1 MKFLTFLSD
10 LPDNVLGR
18 ALRDGLKPAGVAFS
32 FSLVSNLLYL
42 AMPLYTYQIYGR
54 VMVSQSIGTL
64 VMLTVVTLF
73 VFAISSVIDDFR
85 ARILINYGVALDQRV
100 SGRVFTALFDAAVR
114 GDPGARAQ
122 ALRDLDQFRQ
132 SLTGIA
138 AAAFFDV
145 PWMPVFMAVLFLIDP
160 LVGVVTVL
168 GAGVLVALAVLQAR
182 ATQAALKDANEAAL
196 KSYGFTDAALRNGE
210 VVRAMGMLPTLG
222 RAWAQFRAITIER
235 GANAA
240 EASNAY
246 TDAIKAVRMGMQ
258 VLIVAIGAYLIIKGK
273 IHSGMLFANMIL
285 ASRALQP
292 IEKIVGSWDPLNN
305 MVRAYD
311 RLNTLLAKAEAPAAA
326 TALPR
331 PAGKLSCEGV
341 GYAPPGVPKL
351 LLANVNFAIEPNE
364 VLGVIG
370 PSGAGKS
377 TLARL
382 LVGIWR
388 PVQGVCRLDGADV
401 FSWDRADLGRY
412 VGYLPQDTELFAGTV
427 RNNIARFRPDV
438 TDEEVVHA
446 AQIAGVHELI
456 LRMPKG
462 YDTDVGEGGVVL
474 SAGQRQRVGLA
485 RTMLGKP
492 AFVVMDEPNAN
503 LDAEG
508 EEALMR
514 AIDAMKG
521 WGATVVIISHKP
533 GVFRAAD
540 KMLVLREGRVELFG
554 PRDQVMARLMKPAT
568 PPQAPGAAPGPP
580 QVTAQAAPAQG
591 SGQGQAQPAPAGQAQ
606 AGPGAP
612 PSDGPPPE
620 ARAVEGGR

>member
-1 MKFLTFLSD
+1 MKFLTFLTN

-18 ALRDGLKPAGVAFS
+18 ALRDGYKPAAVAFT

-42 AMPLYTYQIYGR
+42 ALPLYTYQIYGR
-54 VMVSQSIGTL
+54 VLMSQSQGTL
-64 VMLTVVTLF
+64 VMLTLVTLA
-73 VFAISSVIDDFR
+73 VFAVSSVIDDFR
-85 ARILINYGVALDQRV
+85 ARILINFGVALDQRV
-100 SGRVFTALFDAAVR
+100 SGRVFTGLFDAAVR

-145 PWMPVFMAVLFLIDP
+145 PWIPVFLGMLFIIDP
-160 LVGVVTVL
+160 LVGTITLV
-168 GAGVLVALAVLQAR
+168 GAGILVCLAIAQAR
-182 ATQAALKDANEAAL
+182 ATQSALKDANEAAL
-196 KSYGFTDAALRNGE
+196 KSYSFTDAALRNGE

-222 RAWAQFRAITIER
+222 QAWAQHRAVTIER
-235 GANAA
+235 GAAAA
-240 EASNAY
+240 EASNMY
-246 TDAIKAVRMGMQ
+246 TDIIKAVRMGMQ

-305 MVRAYD
+305 MYRAYT
-311 RLNTLLAKAEAPAAA
+311 RLNQLLAKAEAPAAA

-331 PAGKLSCEGV
+331 PLGKLSLEG
-341 GYAPPGVPKL
+341 
-351 LLANVNFAIEPNE
+351 VNFAPQGAQKLILSNINFALEPNE

-382 LVGIWR
+382 LVGIWK
-388 PVQGVCRLDGADV
+388 PLQGVTRLDGADV
-401 FSWDRADLGRY
+401 FTWDRSDFGRY

-438 TDEEVVHA
+438 TDEEVVTA
-446 AQIAGVHELI
+446 AQLAGVHELV

-462 YDTDVGEGGVVL
+462 YDTDVGEGGMVL

-485 RTMLGKP
+485 RAMLGNP
-492 AFVVMDEPNAN
+492 AFVVLDEPNAN

-508 EEALMR
+508 EEALMK
-514 AIDAMKG
+514 AIDAMKQN
-521 WGATVVIISHKP
+521 GATVVIISHKP

-554 PRDQVMARLMKPAT
+554 PRDQVLARLMKPA
-568 PPQAPGAAPGPP
+568 
-580 QVTAQAAPAQG
+580 AAPA
-591 SGQGQAQPAPAGQAQ
+591 AP
-606 AGPGAP
+606 
-612 PSDGPPPE
+612 E
-620 ARAVEGGR
+620 VRAVEAG

>member
-1 MKFLTFLSD
+1 MKFLTFLTD

-18 ALRDGLKPAGVAFS
+18 ALREGYKPAAVAFG

-42 AMPLYTYQIYGR
+42 ALPIYTYQVYGR
-54 VMVSQSIGTL
+54 VMVSQNQATLWTLTL
-64 VMLTVVTLF
+64 VVLFIFVV
-73 VFAISSVIDDFR
+73 SSAIDDLR

-100 SGRVFTALFDAAVR
+100 SGRVFTSLFDAAVR

-145 PWMPVFMAVLFLIDP
+145 PWIPLFLIVLFLIDP
-160 LVGVVTVL
+160 LVGVVTV
-168 GAGVLVALAVLQAR
+168 AGAVLLVILAIAQAR
-182 ATQAALKDANEAAL
+182 ATQSALKDANEAAL
-196 KSYGFTDAALRNGE
+196 RSYSFTDAALRNGE

-222 RAWAQFRAITIER
+222 QAWARHRAVTIER
-235 GANAA
+235 GAAAA
-240 EASNAY
+240 EASNMY
-246 TDAIKAVRMGMQ
+246 TDIIKAVRMGIQ
-258 VLIVAIGAYLIIKGK
+258 VLIIAIGAYLILKGE

-292 IEKIVGSWDPLNN
+292 IEKIVGAWDPLNN
-305 MVRAYD
+305 MYRAYG
-311 RLNTLLAKAEAPAAA
+311 RLNALLAKAEPPAAA
-326 TALPR
+326 TSLPR
-331 PAGKLSCEGV
+331 PLGKLSVEGV
-341 GYAPPGVPKL
+341 NFAPPGLQRLVL
-351 LLANVNFAIEPNE
+351 GNVNFAIDPNE

-382 LVGIWR
+382 LVGIWK
-388 PVQGVCRLDGADV
+388 PLNGVVRLDGADV
-401 FSWDRADLGRY
+401 FSWDRADFGRY

-427 RNNIARFRPDV
+427 RNNIARFREGV
-438 TDEEVVHA
+438 TDEEVVQA
-446 AQIAGVHELI
+446 AQLAGVHDLI

-485 RTMLGKP
+485 RTLLGNP
-492 AFVVMDEPNAN
+492 AFVVLDEPNAN

-508 EEALMR
+508 EDALMR
-514 AIDAMKG
+514 AIDAMKAN
-521 WGATVVIISHKP
+521 GATVVIISHKP

-554 PRDQVMARLMKPAT
+554 PRDQVMARLVKPAQT
-568 PPQAPGAAPGPP
+568 TE
-580 QVTAQAAPAQG
+580 V
-591 SGQGQAQPAPAGQAQ
+591 
-606 AGPGAP
+606 
-612 PSDGPPPE
+612 
-620 ARAVEGGR
+620 RAVEASR